1 VPVVYSD
8 LNLPENDSETGLG
21 DILLRGAFR
30 AARGERYAVVAA
42 AEFILDTASD
52 PNLGL
57 GKNRFGPLVFASIE
71 VPSLRSRF
79 FPFYQHVFSFAGD
92 ENRPDINYASIR
104 PSVILTKWPNRWY
117 TVIDPNFFVDF
128 ERENKSGMT
137 LELEVGRPVKKNV
150 NVWVRPGMGVYGDI
164 PQVYDWNL
172 SYKRK
177 IHKRGILILRR
188 FKYADDDCTYLM
200 ELCDCDPIRNVGNGQ
215 KEWEGFLILQVA
227 LYRKRPALGLYDAS

>member
-79 FPFYQHVFSFAGD
+79 FPFYQHLFSFAGD

-172 SYKRK
+172 EV
-177 IHKRGILILRR
+177 GVR
-188 FKYADDDCTYLM
+188 FYF
-200 ELCDCDPIRNVGNGQ
+200 R
-215 KEWEGFLILQVA
+215 
-227 LYRKRPALGLYDAS
+227 